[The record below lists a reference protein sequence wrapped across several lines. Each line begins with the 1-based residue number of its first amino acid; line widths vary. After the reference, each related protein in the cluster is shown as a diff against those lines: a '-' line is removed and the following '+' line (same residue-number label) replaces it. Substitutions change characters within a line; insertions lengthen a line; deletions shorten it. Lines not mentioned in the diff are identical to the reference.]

1 MDENFPKADELC
13 RIIATCRRAGV
24 SSLKLGPLEVV
35 FGARSAPPL
44 HEVTVAPAQA
54 SHSEVAHTPAAQVPE
69 KTIQAQAKIEAD
81 SIEEQGIQ
89 TREEQIAELLIT
101 DPLKAE
107 EMMMEGDLIG
117 ETTDGSTSGFTGEAH
132 DQ

>member
-1 MDENFPKADELC
+1 MVENFPKAEELC
-13 RIIATCRRAGV
+13 KIIATCRRAGV
-24 SSLKLGPLEVV
+24 SSFKLGALEIV
-35 FGARSAPPL
+35 FSPASTKIEPATALPQESIGAAP
-44 HEVTVAPAQA
+44 
-54 SHSEVAHTPAAQVPE
+54 TPAAEVPE
-69 KTIQAQAKIEAD
+69 ETIRAQTKIEES

-117 ETTDGSTSGFTGEAH
+117 EPTDGSSSNGDEAL
-132 DQ
+132 D